1 MTEFATAPPRITLLS
16 DFGPKDAYIGVMK
29 GVIATIAPHAIVEDL
44 SHGIGPQ
51 NVVEGAFLLASS
63 YSYFPP
69 GTIHVA
75 VVDPGVGG
83 GRAILA
89 ARDEEFV
96 FLAPDNGLLGGV
108 FEGRAPVEVVRVE
121 NDRFFLQ
128 PVSHTF
134 HGRDIF
140 APVAAHIAQGARL
153 SELGPPHEAE
163 LLRPW
168 PAARAQPSGE
178 VLGEVIYCDHFGN
191 CVTNVQPSQSSGRLS
206 VSPGDT
212 AELELELVRH
222 YSQAEIGRPLAVI
235 GSSGYLEISVRDGN
249 ARVSLAIG
257 PGTRVR
263 WSASTKTRNNR

>member
-1 MTEFATAPPRITLLS
+1 MTEFAVAPPRITLLS

-44 SHGIGPQ
+44 SHGISPQ

-83 GRAILA
+83 DRAILA
-89 ARDEEFV
+89 ARNEEFV

-108 FEGRAPVEVVRVE
+108 FAARPPEEIVRVE

-134 HGRDIF
+134 HGRDIL
-140 APVAAHIAQGARL
+140 APVAAHIALGVTLA
-153 SELGPPHEAE
+153 ELGPRHVAPIS
-163 LLRPW
+163 RPW
-168 PAARAQPSGE
+168 PAPRPESANTIHGE
-178 VLGEVIYCDHFGN
+178 IIYCDHFGN
-191 CVTNVQPSQSSGRLS
+191 CVTNVQPPRICGRLH
-206 VSPGDT
+206 VQRDGAPHLD
-212 AELELELVRH
+212 LEVVRH
-222 YSQAEIGRPLAVI
+222 YSQAEIGRPLALV
-235 GSSGYLEISVRDGN
+235 GSAGYLEISVRDGN
-249 ARVSLAIG
+249 AKIRLAVG
-257 PGTRVR
+257 PGTKIC
-263 WSASTKTRNNR
+263 WSDGAGV